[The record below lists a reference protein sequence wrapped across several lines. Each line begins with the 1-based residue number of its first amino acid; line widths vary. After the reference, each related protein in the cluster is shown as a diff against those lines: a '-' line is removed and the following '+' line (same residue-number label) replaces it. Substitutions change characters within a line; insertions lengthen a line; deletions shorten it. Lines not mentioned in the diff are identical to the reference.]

1 MKKLLASAVLAATV
15 GISGCA
21 SIISDSNYPVTI
33 NSSPDGASF
42 KVVNMK
48 NGMAVMK
55 GETPATISLGASS
68 GYFSRATY
76 SVEFNKTGYD
86 SQSFVLESSVDGWYF
101 ANVLFG
107 GLIGLLIVDPAT
119 GAMWKL
125 DETLLV
131 SLSKK
136 KGKEQRGDTLSFM
149 TIDQVPAELRDE
161 LVPLN

>member
-1 MKKLLASAVLAATV
+1 MKKLILSAVVATSA

-21 SIISDSNYPVTI
+21 SIISDSSYPVTI

-68 GYFSRATY
+68 GFFSRATY
-76 SVEFNKTGYD
+76 SVEFDKPGYD

-101 ANVLFG
+101 ANILFG

-125 DETLLV
+125 DDTMLI

-136 KGKEQRGDTLSFM
+136 EVEEGDDTLSIM
-149 TIDQVPAELRDE
+149 TLDQVPAELRDE
-161 LVPLN
+161 MVPLN

>member
-1 MKKLLASAVLAATV
+1 MKKLMLSAVVATSV

-42 KVVNMK
+42 KVVNID

-68 GYFSRATY
+68 GFFSRATY
-76 SVEFNKTGYD
+76 SVEFDKPGYD

-101 ANVLFG
+101 ANILFG

-125 DETLLV
+125 DDTMLI

-136 KGKEQRGDTLSFM
+136 EVKEGDDTLSIM
-149 TIDQVPAELRDE
+149 TLDQVPMELRDE
-161 LVPLN
+161 MVPLN

>member
-1 MKKLLASAVLAATV
+1 MKKLILSAVVATAV

-21 SIISDSNYPVTI
+21 SIISDSSYPVTI

-42 KVVNMK
+42 RIVNTK
-48 NGMAVMK
+48 NGMDVMK
-55 GETPATISLGASS
+55 GETPATISLGSSS

-76 SVEFNKTGYD
+76 SVEFDKPGYN
-86 SQSFVLESSVDGWYF
+86 SQSFVLESSIDGWYF
-101 ANVLFG
+101 GNILLG
-107 GLIGLLIVDPAT
+107 GLIGMLIVDPAT

-125 DETLLV
+125 DESMLV

-136 KGKEQRGDTLSFM
+136 EVEEGEDTLSIM
-149 TIDQVPAELRDE
+149 ELDQVPAELRDE

>member
-1 MKKLLASAVLAATV
+1 MKRLILSAVVATTV

-21 SIISDSNYPVTI
+21 SIISDSSYPVTI

-42 KVVNMK
+42 KIVNMK

-76 SVEFNKTGYD
+76 SVEFDKPGYD

-101 ANVLFG
+101 ANILFG
-107 GLIGLLIVDPAT
+107 GVIGLLIVDPAT

-125 DETLLV
+125 DETMLI

-136 KGKEQRGDTLSFM
+136 EVKEGDDTLSIM
-149 TIDQVPAELRDE
+149 TLDQVPAELREE

>member
-1 MKKLLASAVLAATV
+1 MKKLILSTVVAAAV

-21 SIISDSNYPVTI
+21 SIISDSSYPVTI

-42 KVVNMK
+42 RVVNMK
-48 NGMAVMK
+48 NGMDVMK
-55 GETPATISLGASS
+55 GETPATISLGSSS

-76 SVEFNKTGYD
+76 SVEFDKPGYD

-101 ANVLFG
+101 ANILFG
-107 GLIGLLIVDPAT
+107 GLIGMLIVDPAT

-125 DETLLV
+125 DETMLI

-136 KGKEQRGDTLSFM
+136 EVKEGEDTLSIM
-149 TIDQVPAELRDE
+149 TLDQVPAELRGE